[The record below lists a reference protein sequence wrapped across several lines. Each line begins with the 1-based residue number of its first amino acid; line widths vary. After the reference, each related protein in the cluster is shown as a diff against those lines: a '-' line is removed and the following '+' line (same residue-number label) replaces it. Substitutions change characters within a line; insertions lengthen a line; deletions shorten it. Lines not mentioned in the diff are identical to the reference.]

1 MMRIV
6 SFITP
11 CFKAIVF
18 SGFVLFSVIASMG
31 FFYQAANAADLATNI
46 QIRVTVH
53 SESCDIY
60 PGDEAIEL
68 DFGTITNKYLY
79 LNTRTHSQ
87 PFAIRLINCDLSLG
101 NEVKVTFLGIEN
113 PVLPGLVALDAGSQA
128 EGVAVGLE
136 MASGADLAINSG
148 VYSQVLYTGNHNVL
162 NMKAYVQGEPLA
174 LQNKSLV
181 LGSWSA
187 TATFKLDYE

>member
-1 MMRIV
+1 MNNKYRIYIAGGLLLLGITT
-6 SFITP
+6 SF
-11 CFKAIVF
+11 
-18 SGFVLFSVIASMG
+18 
-31 FFYQAANAADLATNI
+31 AAKVDFDGTLIEDA
-46 QIRVTVH
+46 
-53 SESCDIY
+53 CDVY

-68 DFGTITNKYLY
+68 DFGTIINKYLY

-101 NEVKVTFLGIEN
+101 HEVKVTFLGTESAA
-113 PVLPGLVALDAGSQA
+113 LPGRLALDGGSQA
-128 EGVAVGLE
+128 KGVAVGLE
-136 MASGADLAINSG
+136 TSSGIALTINNG
-148 VYSQVLYTGNHNVL
+148 VYTQALYTGNNNVL
-162 NMKAYVQGEPLA
+162 NLQAYVEGEPLA